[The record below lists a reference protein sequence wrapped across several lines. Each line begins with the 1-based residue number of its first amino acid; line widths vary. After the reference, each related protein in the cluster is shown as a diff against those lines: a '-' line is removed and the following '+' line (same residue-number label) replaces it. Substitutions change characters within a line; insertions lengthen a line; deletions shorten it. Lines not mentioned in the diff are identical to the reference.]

1 MFSAGRKQPSTHPPR
16 PQEAPSP
23 VSRLAKTRVLWK
35 GSGKEKRRGST
46 WGCGLRPAPAL
57 YCLLISLAQQ
67 VAASRPQ
74 PVPHPAPAL
83 GASKWWFPTACGRR
97 SAAELGASPSRD
109 ASWLFPAGPG
119 QQCCGTFSPG
129 LQEGARE
136 GHAAAAPE
144 AGIDLN
150 LGLGL
155 LLPLSAGLQQG
166 PREPARCRHHG
177 PSWTTWGRLGETCG
191 TGALGR

>member
-97 SAAELGASPSRD
+97 SPAELGASPSRD

-155 LLPLSAGLQQG
+155 LLPPVRRPSAG
-166 PREPARCRHHG
+166 
-177 PSWTTWGRLGETCG
+177 SS
-191 TGALGR
+191 